1 MLEELKMIMMITY
14 KTVLLVLSQ
23 IFMKDATAT
32 VVGENNITTQVIR
45 VDSKLETNGV
55 LKLAFGS
62 CYGMA

>member
-32 VVGENNITTQVIR
+32 VVGENNITT
-45 VDSKLETNGV
+45 
-55 LKLAFGS
+55 
-62 CYGMA
+62 